1 MLDAVNLAI
10 GYPGHPV
17 GQGLTLAVAQG
28 EVLALLGPNGSGK
41 TTWLKTLLGLI
52 EPQAGQVRL
61 QGRELS
67 QWPLPERARC
77 LGYVPQ
83 GQVSTFGLSALQMV
97 MLGRTAHLG
106 LLGRPGA
113 RDRTIALDALQQV
126 GMAHLADRSVH
137 RMSGGERQLVL
148 IARALAQQPQAVLL
162 DEPTASLDFG
172 NQGVVLRAIDTLAAR
187 GLAVLFTTHDPN
199 QALRVAH
206 RAVLLREG
214 RVLAGG
220 PVREVVDA
228 AHLQVLYGAPVREVP
243 AGPGAAPVFLPG

>member
-1 MLDAVNLAI
+1 MLDAVDLAI

-17 GQGLTLAVAQG
+17 GQGLTLAVAPG

-41 TTWLKTLLGLI
+41 TTWLKTLLGLLP
-52 EPQAGQVRL
+52 PQAGQVRL
-61 QGRELS
+61 HGRDLS
-67 QWPLPERARC
+67 TWPLPERARA

-83 GQVSTFGLSALQMV
+83 GQVSTFGLSALHMV

-106 LLGRPGA
+106 LLGRPGT
-113 RDRTIALDALQQV
+113 RDREMALQALQQV
-126 GMAHLADRSVH
+126 GMEHLADRSVH

-228 AHLQVLYGAPVREVP
+228 THLQVLYGAPVREVP

>member
-1 MLDAVNLAI
+1 
-10 GYPGHPV
+10 
-17 GQGLTLAVAQG
+17 
-28 EVLALLGPNGSGK
+28 
-41 TTWLKTLLGLI
+41 
-52 EPQAGQVRL
+52 
-61 QGRELS
+61 
-67 QWPLPERARC
+67 
-77 LGYVPQ
+77 
-83 GQVSTFGLSALQMV
+83 
-97 MLGRTAHLG
+97 
-106 LLGRPGA
+106 
-113 RDRTIALDALQQV
+113 
-126 GMAHLADRSVH
+126 
-137 RMSGGERQLVL
+137 MSGGERQLVL

-228 AHLQVLYGAPVREVP
+228 AHLQALYGAPVREV
-243 AGPGAAPVFLPG
+243 ATGPGAAPVFLPG